1 MANTY
6 TTGLR
11 LSKPGLGDAGWG
23 TTVNGG
29 FTDLVDQA
37 VVGSVDV
44 AVTSGGTTT
53 LPVISDGA
61 SANARN
67 MSLAI
72 TGSLTTGQT
81 ATVQVPATVAGIT
94 KLYSVANGAG
104 GTVTV
109 ETSGGTT
116 VAVPDGA
123 RMLLR
128 VTSAGV
134 REAVNYVASLTLG
147 AALPATSGG
156 TGQSSYTIGDLLY
169 ASSTT
174 ALSKLAAAAVGNVLR
189 AKGTG
194 TAPAW
199 EKADLTTDVTGT
211 LPVANGGTGAAT
223 LTANN
228 VLLGNGTSAPLTVAP
243 GTSGNV
249 LTSNGTTWQSTAL
262 PGVNAQVYT
271 SGSGNFTIPANV
283 TKLKVTVVGG
293 GGGSA
298 GSVSGNTGGGGG
310 GGGAAIKWLTGM
322 TPGNTLSYSVGAG
335 GTAGTSAPGNG
346 GAGSASTVATG
357 TTGTPQTITTLTGG
371 GGGAGLTGG
380 SGGSGGGGTNGDLNV
395 PGGSFGG
402 YGIGGDSIYASAS
415 PYGSLGSAAYGGG
428 ASSSPSASGPGAAGA
443 AGVIIFE
450 W

>member
-1 MANTY
+1 MANVKI
-6 TTGLR
+6 
-11 LSKPGLGDAGWG
+11 SE
-23 TTVNGG
+23 
-29 FTDLVDQA
+29 
-37 VVGSVDV
+37 
-44 AVTSGGTTT
+44 
-53 LPVISDGA
+53 LPVAASVDGA
-61 SANARN
+61 SSFPVVEGGVTKQVTFTGMLASPSLFASGMATFFATPSSANLRAA
-67 MSLAI
+67 LTDE
-72 TGSLTTGQT
+72 TGTGAAVFATSPTLVTPALGTPSAAVLTNATGLPLTTG
-81 ATVQVPATVAGIT
+81 
-94 KLYSVANGAG
+94 
-104 GTVTV
+104 
-109 ETSGGTT
+109 
-116 VAVPDGA
+116 
-123 RMLLR
+123 
-128 VTSAGV
+128 
-134 REAVNYVASLTLG
+134 
-147 AALPATSGG
+147 
-156 TGQSSYTIGDLLY
+156 
-169 ASSTT
+169 
-174 ALSKLAAAAVGNVLR
+174 
-189 AKGTG
+189 
-194 TAPAW
+194 
-199 EKADLTTDVTGT
+199 VTGT
-211 LPVANGGTGAAT
+211 LPVGNGGTGAAT

-262 PGVNAQVYT
+262 PVAGVNAQVYT

-298 GSVSGNTGGGGG
+298 GSVSGNTGGSGG
-310 GGGAAIKWLTGM
+310 GGGAAIKWLTGV

-380 SGGSGGGGTNGDLNV
+380 SGGGGGGGTNGDLNV

-402 YGIGGDSIYASAS
+402 YGIGGDSLFASAS